1 MIACLGMK
9 ELAKLVAILP
19 AISLWGQ
26 EPLPTRLETDQVR
39 VVLATEQ
46 PHRRGQMHEH
56 ATNRV
61 QIYLNEGVTTL
72 TRPDG
77 KVDKVEY
84 KAGDVRWSPAGGLHM
99 SENITDRPVRIVEIE
114 LKGKPQPGIKVSDID
129 PVKVDPKH
137 YKVEFENNQVRVLRV
152 RFGPKEKGALHEHS
166 MNRIVVYLNDQGA
179 RKAGEFRQA
188 PPVTHTEENTLDHAA
203 ERIAIDLK

>member
-9 ELAKLVAILP
+9 ELAKLVAILAVISL

-61 QIYLNEGVTTL
+61 QIYLNDGVTTL

-77 KVDKVEY
+77 RVDKVEY
-84 KAGDVRWSPAGGLHM
+84 KAGDVRWSPAGGQHI

-114 LKGKPQPGIKVSDID
+114 LKGKPQPGRKVSNLD
-129 PVKVDPKH
+129 PVKVDP
-137 YKVEFENNQVRVLRV
+137 
-152 RFGPKEKGALHEHS
+152 
-166 MNRIVVYLNDQGA
+166 
-179 RKAGEFRQA
+179 
-188 PPVTHTEENTLDHAA
+188 
-203 ERIAIDLK
+203 